1 MIQDFECRPQ
11 DSDQGMLSVIRTY
24 NLPIPE
30 IYVKQ
35 EEILRFASSE
45 KEQNQ
50 KPFFTIPFDHTLEAQ
65 AMGGKV
71 RYGNEMAGPRAE
83 EPIYKNLEELGALP
97 AMEFLHGRMKET
109 LEACRKLREQG
120 EEVMF
125 QISGPLTI
133 WNTLIDV
140 KHILKG
146 IRKSPDQMEELF
158 RIMETELLRLLVEV
172 RKTGVRIVS
181 YADSAGSVRI
191 LGPKSMEWM
200 TRIFTFPFLKHA
212 SSVLG
217 EEMSMILCPKTAFAL
232 TGTGLG
238 KRNEYVLPKEMT
250 YQEACIYVAGKVKF
264 PSQMCINQKNTRIGN
279 GKLMTI
285 ELNEVTEK
293 NEG

>member
-1 MIQDFECRPQ
+1 
-11 DSDQGMLSVIRTY
+11 
-24 NLPIPE
+24 
-30 IYVKQ
+30 
-35 EEILRFASSE
+35 
-45 KEQNQ
+45 
-50 KPFFTIPFDHTLEAQ
+50 
-65 AMGGKV
+65 MGGKV